1 MIKAILVDDEERAR
15 NGLKQLLEMV
25 APEVEVVVMC
35 ANIPDAVIA
44 INQHKPEV
52 VFLDVEMPQYSGLQ
66 IGQFFPEMNFHIIF
80 VTAYSEYAIKAFE
93 LSAVDYLLKPVQPE
107 KLADAIKKL
116 KARTASGMM
125 SERMQLAERSAEN
138 KDFNRIALPVSDGFL
153 FVEIKDIV
161 LLEADG
167 AYTKVH
173 LENGSELLVSK
184 RLLFFE
190 NVLEDRPFMV
200 RVHRSYLVNFNF
212 VKRYSKAESLLVLD
226 NGQTVSVPKEKKAF
240 IEETLQRIK
249 VG

>member
-1 MIKAILVDDEERAR
+1 
-15 NGLKQLLEMV
+15 
-25 APEVEVVVMC
+25 
-35 ANIPDAVIA
+35 
-44 INQHKPEV
+44 
-52 VFLDVEMPQYSGLQ
+52 
-66 IGQFFPEMNFHIIF
+66 MNFHIIF

-107 KLADAIKKL
+107 KLLDAIRKL
-116 KARTASGMM
+116 KERTASGMM

-138 KDFNRIALPVSDGFL
+138 KDFNRIALPVADGFL
-153 FVEIKDIV
+153 FVEIKDIM

-173 LENGSELLVSK
+173 LQNGFELLVSK

-190 NVLEDRPFMV
+190 NALEDRPFMI
-200 RVHRSYLVNFNF
+200 RVHRSFLVNFNF

-240 IEETLQRIK
+240 IEEALQRIK

>member
-1 MIKAILVDDEERAR
+1 MIKAIIVDDEERAR
-15 NGLKQLLEMV
+15 SGLKQLLEIA
-25 APEVEVVVMC
+25 APEVEVVAMC
-35 ANIPDAVIA
+35 ANVPDAVIA
-44 INQHKPEV
+44 INQHRPEV

-66 IGQFFPEMNFHIIF
+66 IGQFFSEMNFHIIF

-107 KLADAIKKL
+107 KLLDAIRKL
-116 KARTASGMM
+116 KERTASGMM

-138 KDFNRIALPVSDGFL
+138 KDFNRIALPVADGFL
-153 FVEIKDIV
+153 FVEIKDIM

-173 LENGSELLVSK
+173 LQNGFELLVSK

-190 NVLEDRPFMV
+190 NALEDRPFMI
-200 RVHRSYLVNFNF
+200 RVHRSFLVNFNF

-240 IEETLQRIK
+240 IEEALQRIK

>member
-1 MIKAILVDDEERAR
+1 MIKAIIVDDEERAR

-25 APEVEVVVMC
+25 APEVEVVAQC

-44 INQHKPEV
+44 INQHQPEV

-66 IGQFFPEMNFHIIF
+66 IGQFFAEMSFHIIF
-80 VTAYSEYAIKAFE
+80 VTAYSEYAIRAFE

-107 KLADAIKKL
+107 KLEDAIRKL
-116 KARTASGMM
+116 KARTSQMTAQRI
-125 SERMQLAERSAEN
+125 ELAETSLHSN
-138 KDFNRIALPVSDGFL
+138 DFNRIALPVSDGFL
-153 FVEIKDIV
+153 FVEIKDIM

-167 AYTKVH
+167 AYTKVY
-173 LENGSELLVSK
+173 LQNGSELLVSK

-190 NVLEDRPFMV
+190 KVLEDRPFMV
-200 RVHRSYLVNFNF
+200 RVHRSHIVNFNF
-212 VKRYSKAESLLVLD
+212 VKRYSKAESVIVLD
-226 NGQTVSVPKEKKAF
+226 NGKTVSVPKEKKAM

>member
-25 APEVEVVVMC
+25 APEVEVAAEC
-35 ANIPDAVIA
+35 ANVPDAVIA
-44 INQHKPEV
+44 INQLQPEV

-66 IGQFFPEMNFHIIF
+66 IGQFFAEMNFHIIF
-80 VTAYSEYAIKAFE
+80 VTAYSEYAIRAFE

-107 KLADAIKKL
+107 KLEDAIRKL
-116 KARTASGMM
+116 KARTSQMTAQRL
-125 SERMQLAERSAEN
+125 ELAETSLQSN
-138 KDFNRIALPVSDGFL
+138 DFNRIALPVSDGFL
-153 FVEIKDIV
+153 FVEIKHIM

-167 AYTKVH
+167 AYTNVY
-173 LENGSELLVSK
+173 LQNGSELLVSK

-190 NVLEDRPFMV
+190 KVLEDRPFMV

-212 VKRYSKAESLLVLD
+212 VKRYSKAESVIVLD
-226 NGQTVSVPKEKKAF
+226 NGKTVSVPKEKKAM
-240 IEETLQRIK
+240 IEEALKRIK

>member
-1 MIKAILVDDEERAR
+1 MIKAIIVDDEERAR
-15 NGLKQLLEMV
+15 NGLKQLLEMS
-25 APEVEVVVMC
+25 APEVEVVAMC
-35 ANIPDAVIA
+35 ANVPDAVIA

-66 IGQFFPEMNFHIIF
+66 IGQFIPEMNFHIIF

-107 KLADAIKKL
+107 KLEDAIRKL
-116 KARTASGMM
+116 KARTVQMTAQRI
-125 SERMQLAERSAEN
+125 ELAETSLQSN
-138 KDFNRIALPVSDGFL
+138 DFNRIALPVSDGFL
-153 FVEIKDIV
+153 FVEIKDIM

-200 RVHRSYLVNFNF
+200 RIHRSYLVNFNF
-212 VKRYSKAESLLVLD
+212 VKRYSKSESVIVLD

-240 IEETLQRIK
+240 IEEALKRIK

>member
-25 APEVEVVVMC
+25 APELDVVAQC

-44 INQHKPEV
+44 INQHQPEV

-66 IGQFFPEMNFHIIF
+66 IGQFFSEMNFHIIF
-80 VTAYSEYAIKAFE
+80 VTAYSEYAIRAFE
-93 LSAVDYLLKPVQPE
+93 LSAVDYLLKPAQPE
-107 KLADAIKKL
+107 KLEDAIRKL
-116 KARTASGMM
+116 KARTSQMTAQRI
-125 SERMQLAERSAEN
+125 ELAETSLQSN
-138 KDFNRIALPVSDGFL
+138 DFNRIALPVSDGFL
-153 FVEIKDIV
+153 FVEIKDIM

-167 AYTKVH
+167 AYTKVY
-173 LENGSELLVSK
+173 LQNGSELLVSK

-190 NVLEDRPFMV
+190 KVLEDRPFMV
-200 RVHRSYLVNFNF
+200 RVHRSYIVNFNF
-212 VKRYSKAESLLVLD
+212 VKRYSKAESVIVLD
-226 NGQTVSVPKEKKAF
+226 NGKTVSVPKEKKAM